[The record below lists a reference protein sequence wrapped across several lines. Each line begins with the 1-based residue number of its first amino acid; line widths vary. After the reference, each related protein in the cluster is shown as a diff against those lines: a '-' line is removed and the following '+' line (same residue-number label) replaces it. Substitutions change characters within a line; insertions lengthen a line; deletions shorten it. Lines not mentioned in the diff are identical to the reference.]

1 LEFSSR
7 RKSSNRIA
15 VKSLSASIIVLA
27 AAILIASGGHMRSSD
42 SANLSIY
49 TGLLIGLG
57 GLITWVVTLTKEK

>member
-1 LEFSSR
+1 M
-7 RKSSNRIA
+7 
-15 VKSLSASIIVLA
+15 KSLSASIIVLA